1 MKIYPFRI
9 SLIYF
14 VLATVW
20 IYTSDRFLI
29 GLSPD
34 SLTWAQSVKGFL
46 FVLVTSV
53 IIYFVTNAGY
63 KRITRQELDYKRL
76 FDESP
81 HPIIVYDIETL
92 KIVAANHVFFA
103 KYGYTLQETVH
114 LTILD
119 LCLPEEK
126 QAALEALKAIRHQ
139 PASDSGIWPSRNKA
153 GEVFYITLTSYSS
166 TFRGE
171 QVRMVIVTDIGA
183 ELKARQAL
191 LESEKKL
198 KSLIDNSSEAI
209 FIIDK
214 DMCITTGN
222 LAFEK
227 LVEQIDP
234 ELGKPKL
241 PVALRDVPDA
251 IEAASWIEY
260 AQRALKGESI
270 QVEKQYQLSTG
281 ETIYYQTVMNPIY
294 DVNNEITGVG
304 CFSRNVTQSKNIK
317 LQLSRQLSQLRE
329 IAWIQSHELR
339 RPLAN
344 IMGLVS
350 LIEHDIQDPELLKEN
365 VELLRKST
373 NELDEIVKS
382 IVAKSYQEKK

>member
-1 MKIYPFRI
+1 MKTYPFRI
-9 SLIYF
+9 SLVYF
-14 VLATVW
+14 VLASVW
-20 IYTSDRFLI
+20 IYASDSFI
-29 GLSPD
+29 DGLSH
-34 SLTWAQSVKGFL
+34 SSYTWLHSIKGLL
-46 FVLVTSV
+46 FVLTTSV

-63 KRITRQELDYKRL
+63 RRLTRQELDYKRL

-81 HPIIVYDIETL
+81 HPIIVYDTETL

-103 KYGYTLQETVH
+103 KYGYTLQETVN
-114 LTILD
+114 LTIAD
-119 LCLPEEK
+119 LSLPENK
-126 QAALEALKAIRHQ
+126 QAAIQALKEARYR
-139 PASDSGIWPSRNKA
+139 PVSDSGIWPTRNKA
-153 GEVFYITLTSYSS
+153 GEVVYISITSYSS
-166 TFRGE
+166 TFRGKP
-171 QVRMVIVTDIGA
+171 VRMVIVTDIGA
-183 ELKARQAL
+183 ELKAKQAL

-214 DMCITTGN
+214 NMCITTGN

-227 LVEQIDP
+227 LAEQINP
-234 ELGKPKL
+234 EAGKPEL

-251 IEAASWIEY
+251 IEAASWIEH
-260 AQRALKGESI
+260 ARRALKGESV

-339 RPLAN
+339 RPLTN

-350 LIEHDIQDPELLKEN
+350 LIEHDIHNPELLKEN
-365 VELLRKST
+365 VELLKQSSK
-373 NELDEIVKS
+373 ELDEIVKS